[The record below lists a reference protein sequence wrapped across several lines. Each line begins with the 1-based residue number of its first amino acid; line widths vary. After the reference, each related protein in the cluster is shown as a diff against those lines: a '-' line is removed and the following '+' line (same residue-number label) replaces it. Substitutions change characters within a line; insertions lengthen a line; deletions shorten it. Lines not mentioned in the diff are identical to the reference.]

1 MSILIQT
8 TNGKCKAWVF
18 QPHTCRNAWENTCKM
33 QSRNNPSSEHWKHSR
48 KHVQKMI
55 GTPESLKKRLKT
67 LAKSQFRSESSPRKS
82 RLLEKT
88 RANWASQRSTKPN
101 YAKSS
106 RHSSEN
112 CRVHKKTREIPKS
125 KRNQKRTDRQTRR
138 TNWHSQSDRTVL
150 CVRACVR
157 ACVHASKQGKTISRL
172 W

>member
-1 MSILIQT
+1 MKTLEKT
-8 TNGKCKAWVF
+8 RAKNDWDT
-18 QPHTCRNAWENTCKM
+18 
-33 QSRNNPSSEHWKHSR
+33 R
-48 KHVQKMI
+48 KL
-55 GTPESLKKRLKT
+55 EKRLKT

-125 KRNQKRTDRQTRR
+125 KRNQKRTDGHAGQIDTAKA
-138 TNWHSQSDRTVL
+138 TVL
-150 CVRACVR
+150 CCVCVR

-172 W
+172 WVTPPTSDLGQIRIYTTSKLPGKAWGAQK

>member
-1 MSILIQT
+1 MKTLEKT
-8 TNGKCKAWVF
+8 RAKNDWDT
-18 QPHTCRNAWENTCKM
+18 
-33 QSRNNPSSEHWKHSR
+33 R
-48 KHVQKMI
+48 KL
-55 GTPESLKKRLKT
+55 EKRLKT

-125 KRNQKRTDRQTRR
+125 KRNQKRTDRQTYRR
-138 TNWHSQSDRTVL
+138 TGQIDTAKATVL
-150 CVRACVR
+150 CCVCVRACVR
-157 ACVHASKQGKTISRL
+157 ACKQARQNNFPVVVTPPTSDYGDHGTRPPN
-172 W
+172 

>member
-1 MSILIQT
+1 MFQQPNLQ
-8 TNGKCKAWVF
+8 KC
-18 QPHTCRNAWENTCKM
+18 
-33 QSRNNPSSEHWKHSR
+33 SR
-48 KHVQKMI
+48 KHVQNAI
-55 GTPESLKKRLKT
+55 TQQSELRALKTLEKIRAKNDWDTRKLEKRLKT

-125 KRNQKRTDRQTRR
+125 KRNQKRTDTPDKLTQPKRPYCA
-138 TNWHSQSDRTVL
+138 V
-150 CVRACVR
+150 CACVR

>member
-1 MSILIQT
+1 MKTLEKT
-8 TNGKCKAWVF
+8 RAKNDWDT
-18 QPHTCRNAWENTCKM
+18 
-33 QSRNNPSSEHWKHSR
+33 R
-48 KHVQKMI
+48 KL
-55 GTPESLKKRLKT
+55 EKRLKT

-125 KRNQKRTDRQTRR
+125 KRNQKRTDRPTDGPDKLTQPNRPYCA
-138 TNWHSQSDRTVL
+138 V
-150 CVRACVR
+150 CACVR
-157 ACVHASKQGKTISRL
+157 ACMQASKAKQFPVLGSGEFIPPTLRSYMVHT
-172 W
+172 